1 MLVRLNEQA
10 VDQLEWLMKRVG
22 YDNHMHCL
30 QVLISTVKNNL
41 VRKDRQD
48 AKKQA

>member
-1 MLVRLNEQA
+1 MNLNLNKEA
-10 VDQLEWLMKRVG
+10 VDQLEWLMERAG
-22 YDNHMHCL
+22 YDNHRHCL